1 MSEAQS
7 ISDIFYP
14 TENTEA
20 NTESTGST
28 VETDVV
34 DGDKTP
40 IVETVEAETAVD
52 TDSGDDDTGGDDATL
67 EDGADDETLYYEING
82 EQFSEADV
90 KEWKD
95 GGLRQADYTQ
105 KTQDL
110 AGERKKVE
118 AQASELA
125 ETRTKLDETIAGLEA
140 AFKADED
147 GIDWDYLREHD
158 TAEYIR
164 QTEVRKEQQTLLEKA
179 KTDAQA
185 LKDNDRA
192 AMIESERAK
201 LFEIFP
207 EWKDPATG
215 AEAIKDAEKLING
228 YAEANGFTNDEFAQ
242 LSSASL
248 MTAIHKAA
256 RFDALQ
262 EKNKE
267 AEKVVRKAPKIQ
279 KPSKKAAPTQAKST
293 TELFY
298 GTK

>member
-1 MSEAQS
+1 MSEVQS

-20 NTESTGST
+20 NTDSPGAT

-34 DGDKTP
+34 DEVKP
-40 IVETVEAETAVD
+40 SIVETVETDTAVD
-52 TDSGDDDTGGDDATL
+52 TDSGNDDTGGDDATL

-105 KTQDL
+105 KTQGL
-110 AGERKKVE
+110 AESEKKTAAERVE
-118 AQASELA
+118 LK

-140 AFKADED
+140 AFKADQD
-147 GIDWDYLREHD
+147 GVDWDYLREHD
-158 TAEYIR
+158 TAEYLR
-164 QTEVRKEQQTLLEKA
+164 QKEERDNQQTLLEKA
-179 KTDAQA
+179 KTEAQA
-185 LKDNDRA
+185 LKESDHA

-201 LFEIFP
+201 LFEAFP
-207 EWKDPATG
+207 EWLDPATG
-215 AEAIKDAEKLING
+215 AEAIKDAQSLING
-228 YAEANGFTNDEFAQ
+228 YAEANGFTDAEFSQ

-279 KPSKKAAPTQAKST
+279 KPSKKTAPTQAKST
-293 TELFY
+293 AELFY